1 MQKLQLA
8 TDKYQNIKEL
18 ETIKEIRFLNFIL
31 ICQFT
36 YKLVLPIYFQ
46 FIRFVVYKSIL
57 GLDLLIVKKSK
68 IIIFH
73 TLTF

>member
-36 YKLVLPIYFQ
+36 YKLALPIYFQ